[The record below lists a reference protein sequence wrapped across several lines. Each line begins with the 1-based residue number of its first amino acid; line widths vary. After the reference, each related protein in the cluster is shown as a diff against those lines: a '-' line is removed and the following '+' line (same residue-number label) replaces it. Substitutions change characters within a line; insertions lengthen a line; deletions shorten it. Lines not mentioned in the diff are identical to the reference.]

1 MTRLFSIFS
10 CLVFAF
16 CTFCPYAGCED
27 DAEKQDALMK
37 PADPYG
43 GSIKRL
49 DTGKKIWMEHAR
61 DAYRWPV
68 KRDYAFGYLPEFL
81 KGKGYIFSPMEYSE
95 ALVEKPG
102 YVYVITP
109 IPVEE
114 NASGR
119 FSKSVAGAEVDG
131 EKPNNLNPIPYFA
144 SLTKQGFERMDDV
157 PEFKLSEAL
166 KETVAV
172 YRKYAEKGEVIRYG
186 NPGWGVT
193 IGRLPKDYETPKTEE
208 AERIEFVKSPAQ
220 IHVNPGQE
228 YAFSSRTYQG
238 IPGIEITPEGR
249 LWATWVADNTGDYT
263 EGPRNYSVFVTSSDG
278 GKTWSDPP
286 VFAVQH
292 PVWTTAATDSLPWHD
307 PSGRLWWIWTQYDVP
322 MDKHNSWAV
331 TAESPESETPAWSSP
346 RPIGKGTLLNE
357 PAVLSTGEWLF
368 LSSPRGTPVDVYI
381 STDKGKTIS
390 HYSQAEVP
398 GAGWNE
404 HMVIERKDGSL
415 WMLVRSRDGISQTFS
430 YDRGKTWTKG
440 ELYRKGTSTRF
451 HIRRLKS
458 GRLLLIYHP
467 VETAT
472 TRKRNMM
479 TAYLS
484 EDEGKTWPY
493 ALLLYEG
500 GGSYPDAAES
510 DDGVIYVLHDAGGR
524 MNRMNIAFS
533 VFTEDDIMAGKLVNK
548 NSRLGVIISGRDMK

>member
-1 MTRLFSIFS
+1 MS
-10 CLVFAF
+10 CLAGAF
-16 CTFCPYAGCED
+16 CMFCSCVHCD
-27 DAEKQDALMK
+27 NIVEKQDALLK
-37 PADPYG
+37 PMEPHG
-43 GSIKRL
+43 GFIRKLENGRQ
-49 DTGKKIWMEHAR
+49 IWTKHSA
-61 DAYRWPV
+61 DAYRWTV
-68 KRDYAFGYLPEFL
+68 NRDHLFANLPEFL
-81 KGKGYIFSPMEYSE
+81 KGKGYILSPMEYSE
-95 ALVEKPG
+95 SLVEKPG

-109 IPVEE
+109 TPVEE
-114 NASGR
+114 NMSGR
-119 FSKSVAGAEVDG
+119 FSKSAAGKIVD
-131 EKPNNLNPIPYFA
+131 ERKPNNLNPIPYFA
-144 SLTKQGFERMDDV
+144 SLMEQGFERMEDV
-157 PEFKLSEAL
+157 PEFKLSKTL
-166 KETVAV
+166 TETVAV

-186 NPGWGVT
+186 KPGWGVT
-193 IGRLPKDYETPKTEE
+193 IGRLPEDYKTPDKEE
-208 AERIEFVKSPAQ
+208 VKEIEFVKSPAKIYSQ
-220 IHVNPGQE
+220 PGEE

-238 IPGIEITPEGR
+238 IPGIEVTAAGR

-263 EGPRNYSVFVTSSDG
+263 EGPRNYSVFATSTDG

-286 VFAVQH
+286 VFAMQH
-292 PVWTTAATDSLPWHD
+292 PVWTVAAIDSLPWCD
-307 PSGRLWWIWTQYDVP
+307 PAGRLWWIWTQYDVT
-322 MDKHNSWAV
+322 MDKHDSWGV
-331 TAESPESETPAWSSP
+331 TAENPESANPVWSKP
-346 RPIGKGTLLNE
+346 RQIGKGTLLNE

-415 WMLVRSRDGISQTFS
+415 WMLVRTNKGIGETIS

-440 ELYRKGTSTRF
+440 ELYREGTSSRF

-472 TRKRNMM
+472 TKKRNKM

-493 ALLLYEG
+493 ELLLYEG
-500 GGSYPDAAES
+500 GGSYPDADES
-510 DDGVIYVLHDAGGR
+510 DEGFIYVVQDAGGR

-533 VFTEDDIMAGKLVNK
+533 VFTEEDIMAGKLVNK
-548 NSRLGVIISGRDMK
+548 NSRLGVIISGRDKK